1 MNIYSYVRGVV
12 MSKKL
17 KLEDVSVEE
26 LYNLADLFKNF
37 SDSTRIRILYT
48 MYYGEMCV
56 CSISKILNIS
66 QSAISHQLRI
76 LKQSKLVS
84 ARREGKHIFYRLN
97 DSHIKTIIS
106 QGLDH
111 IRE

>member
-1 MNIYSYVRGVV
+1 M
-12 MSKKL
+12 
-17 KLEDVSVEE
+17 
-26 LYNLADLFKNF
+26 
-37 SDSTRIRILYT
+37 
-48 MYYGEMCV
+48 
-56 CSISKILNIS
+56 
-66 QSAISHQLRI
+66 SHQLRI